1 MAVKINNGF
10 IRIGFAR
17 APINEIDY
25 ESIKSDLILKL
36 LHQLDADAG
45 DYSTKVIRA
54 SLVEQTSKWK
64 PDGLLNN
71 QCKVL
76 VHTVLYVD
84 RYNESH
90 LNQTYYNTPIKIKEA

>member
-1 MAVKINNGF
+1 M
-10 IRIGFAR
+10 
-17 APINEIDY
+17 
-25 ESIKSDLILKL
+25 
-36 LHQLDADAG
+36 HQLDADAG
-45 DYSTKVIRA
+45 DYPTKVIRA
-54 SLVEQTSKWK
+54 SLVEWK

-76 VHTVLYVD
+76 VLTVLYVD